1 MGHIKVFCTVKIL
14 NWNYLN
20 WICLIFKYVLG
31 MPDRL
36 GILLG

>member
-14 NWNYLN
+14 NWNYLKF
-20 WICLIFKYVLG
+20 CLIFKYVLG